1 MQRKIFLKN
10 SIGLFSTALVIDA
23 CKKADTTTAVTS
35 TTNTSGTTGSCVIA
49 PTETEGPYPYPGG
62 EITNPLN
69 RSDITGGQTGVPLTI
84 TFTLVNTNNS
94 CALLSGYRIDIWH
107 CNAKGYYSGYG
118 NQPGVL
124 GTQGYVGSTWL
135 RGYQT
140 TDANGQ
146 LVFTTIYP
154 GWYAS
159 RATHFHFEVYNGTA
173 LVKIGQLTMP
183 ETISD
188 AIHVTD
194 GYNGTINTTRNA
206 NDSVFGNSATDLANQ
221 TMTLTGSI
229 TAGYAATQTIGV
241 AV

>member
-1 MQRKIFLKN
+1 MQRKNFLKN
-10 SIGLFSTALVIDA
+10 VVGLFSTALVMDA
-23 CKKADTTTAVTS
+23 CKKTTIATDATTITPTTS
-35 TTNTSGTTGSCVIA
+35 TSGSCIVA

-62 EITNPLN
+62 EISNPLN
-69 RSDITGGQTGVPLTI
+69 RSDITGGQAGVPITI

-124 GTQGYVGSTWL
+124 GTQSYVGSTWL

-159 RATHFHFEVYNGTA
+159 RATHFHFEVYNGST
-173 LVKIGQLTMP
+173 LLKIGQLTMP

-188 AIHVTD
+188 AIHVTA
-194 GYNGTINTTRNA
+194 GYNGKVNTTRNA

-221 TMTLTGSI
+221 TMALTGSI
-229 TAGYAATQTIGV
+229 PAGYAATLTIGV
-241 AV
+241 AL